1 MRYELT
7 WDEPKVNYELIK
19 SELVMNYELTMNGLQ
34 IHRRKSM

>member
-7 WDEPKVNYELIK
+7 WDEPKMNYELIK
-19 SELVMNYELTMNGLQ
+19 SELVMNYELTINGLQ